1 MGPEPSKVRKEARLT
16 NDQAQHNTENRP
28 SAIEDRRSRLSQWPM
43 IVGLTF
49 LWVAL
54 WQDFTPGTIV
64 LGVVFSLLVMLIF
77 PLPPVPFT
85 DRFNVYHSC
94 TFVLYFLW
102 KITVATWQV
111 ASKSISPGPDVI
123 NSVVAVKLRTQDDL
137 LMTLIGHVYALIP
150 GSLVIDVD
158 RPSSTLFLH
167 VIDIP
172 GEQAAE
178 AFRVDSLDIEARMI
192 RGFGS
197 KRDYKLVQAEDQANN
212 GVVLRHTELEANDS
226 PAGSEGES
234 WTS

>member
-1 MGPEPSKVRKEARLT
+1 MT
-16 NDQAQHNTENRP
+16 NDREHHKSDAQNKP
-28 SAIEDRRSRLSQWPM
+28 SAIEDRQSRLSQWPM
-43 IVGLTF
+43 IVALTF

-54 WQDFTPGTIV
+54 WQDFTPPTIV
-64 LGVVFSLLVMLIF
+64 LGVVFSTLVMLLF
-77 PLPPVPFT
+77 PLPPVPFA
-85 DRFNVYHSC
+85 DRLNVYHSF
-94 TFVLYFLW
+94 TFIMYFLW

-111 ASKSISPGPDVI
+111 AAKAVSPGPNVI

-167 VIDIP
+167 VIDVP
-172 GEQAAE
+172 DEQAAE

-197 KRDYKLVQAEDQANN
+197 KRDYELVRAEDQSNE
-212 GVVLRHTELEANDS
+212 GVVRRHSELQAAEDS
-226 PAGSEGES
+226 EEEGQT